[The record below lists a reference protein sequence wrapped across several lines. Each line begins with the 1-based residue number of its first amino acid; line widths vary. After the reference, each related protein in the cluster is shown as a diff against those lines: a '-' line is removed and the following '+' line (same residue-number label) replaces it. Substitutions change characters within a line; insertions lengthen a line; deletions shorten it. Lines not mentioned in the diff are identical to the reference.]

1 MTREQIVGIM
11 QVMQRAWNAKDPT
24 ALAAVHSDD
33 GVVHSPMFGEVRG
46 RAEIERTYAEMFR
59 TFEDWTWESGDLIID
74 GDRCAQLFTAT
85 ATHSHEM
92 FGVEAT
98 HRRFRV
104 QGVLVFE
111 LRDGKI
117 ISERRLYDFT
127 SLLIQ
132 VGVLKTKPG
141 KGT

>member
-1 MTREQIVGIM
+1 MTREQIVGVM
-11 QVMQRAWNAKDPT
+11 QAMQRARNAKDPA
-24 ALAAVHSDD
+24 ALAAMHTDD
-33 GVVHSPMFGEVRG
+33 GVVYSPMFGEVRG
-46 RAEIERTYAEMFR
+46 RAEIERTYREMFQ
-59 TFEDWTWESGDLIID
+59 TFVDWTWESGDLIID
-74 GDRCAQLFTAT
+74 GDRCAEIFTAT

-111 LRDGKI
+111 FRDGKI
-117 ISERRLYDFT
+117 ATERRLYDFT
-127 SLLIQ
+127 SLLVQ

-141 KGT
+141 KG

>member
-1 MTREQIVGIM
+1 MTREQIVAVM
-11 QVMQRAWNAKDPT
+11 QTMQRAWNAKDPA
-24 ALAAVHSDD
+24 ALASVHADD
-33 GVVHSPMFGEVRG
+33 GVVHSPMFGEVHG
-46 RAEIERTYAEMFR
+46 RAEIERTYQNMFR

-74 GDRCAQLFTAT
+74 GDRCAQMFTAT
-85 ATHSHEM
+85 ATHSSEM

-117 ISERRLYDFT
+117 ITERRLYDFT
-127 SLLIQ
+127 SLLVQ
-132 VGVLKTKPG
+132 VGVLKAKPG
-141 KGT
+141 KGA